1 MGPRP
6 VKIKTE
12 VFAGDA
18 ERAFAQLAALGRDP
32 TDALD
37 AVGRVLKTRVQLS
50 FHSGTDPYGR
60 PWAPL
65 KSRSGKPLRDRGHL
79 MNSYD
84 YRVEGA
90 TVVIGTNLAY
100 APVHQFGA
108 TIKPKSGDPKARLRF
123 LVNGVPVFVKEVNI
137 PPREMLPLS
146 GLPQDWSDDVTAAI
160 SDVITRKWAA

>member
-1 MGPRP
+1 M
-6 VKIKTE
+6 KIKTE

-18 ERAFAQLAALGRDP
+18 QRAFAQLSLLGRDP

-65 KSRSGKPLRDRGHL
+65 KSRSGQPLRKSSAGGL
-79 MNSYD
+79 MDSYD
-84 YRVEGA
+84 YRIEGA
-90 TVVIGTNLAY
+90 TVVIGTNKSY

-108 TIKPKSGDPKARLRF
+108 TIRPKSSDPKARLRF
-123 LVNGVPVFVKEVNI
+123 LVNGVPVFAKEVTI
-137 PPREMLPLS
+137 PPREMLPLN

-160 SDVITRKWAA
+160 GDVISRKWSA